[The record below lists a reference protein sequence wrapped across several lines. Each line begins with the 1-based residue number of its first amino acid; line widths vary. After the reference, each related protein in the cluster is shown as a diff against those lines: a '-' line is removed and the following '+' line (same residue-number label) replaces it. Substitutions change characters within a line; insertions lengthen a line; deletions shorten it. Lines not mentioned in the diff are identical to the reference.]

1 MFSEAWLCLS
11 RTKHIRNFHHD
22 AVLISGH
29 PLTLADAALEYG
41 RMLLRDLSELPRRL
55 REEKNRS
62 PEIFKKVATSPDRC
76 ERHHRML
83 QSYARHDYLEVPKL
97 PLLEDPSAVVLDVG
111 SGSGTLGKLFAQ
123 EYPQAGSET
132 SCRMP
137 RMFVLKF
144 HTFDLGV
151 WKSNMVFSYRL
162 FSSVR
167 LSRWVLHC
175 ILISKAMQ
183 RAGGKDLS
191 AWFAGSPSAG
201 HCRWTLAYCVRG
213 LAVWLE
219 PGGAYVTAM
228 SLCRQFLCR

>member
-1 MFSEAWLCLS
+1 MP
-11 RTKHIRNFHHD
+11 
-22 AVLISGH
+22 GH
-29 PLTLADAALEYG
+29 PLTLRDAALEYG
-41 RMLLRDLSELPRRL
+41 HELGDLWSELPRRL
-55 REEKNRS
+55 REDDRS
-62 PEIFKKVATSPDRC
+62 PEIFQKVATSPDRC

-111 SGSGTLGKLFAQ
+111 SGSGTLGKLFAE

-167 LSRWVLHC
+167 LSRWVLHR
-175 ILISKAMQ
+175 IPISKAMQ

-201 HCRWTLAYCVRG
+201 HCRWTLAYRVRG

-228 SLCRQFLCR
+228 SLRRQFFADRPI